1 MMEGMYEGEAPDLY
15 LFGWVDEENQQVVT
29 PFSIPG
35 GTSFLATGTWD
46 TEFQGLNDL
55 AKSEQYGALD
65 VEGAPVNFVFQT
77 YHLMVA
83 MFGLIAITVFLALL
97 FQRKGKIKSMKWL
110 QRLIVVSPVFPL
122 LAIQCGWFTAE
133 LGRQPWVVYPS
144 ATGPEGVSLLT
155 NEGVS
160 QSVSN
165 VELLITMTLFLLVYL
180 LLIVAWARVMGRF
193 IKEGPVAS
201 TAPAE
206 VPAGSDETASAIG
219 VSDDLAKEGE

>member
-1 MMEGMYEGEAPDLY
+1 
-15 LFGWVDEENQQVVT
+15 
-29 PFSIPG
+29 
-35 GTSFLATGTWD
+35 
-46 TEFQGLNDL
+46 
-55 AKSEQYGALD
+55 
-65 VEGAPVNFVFQT
+65 
-77 YHLMVA
+77 
-83 MFGLIAITVFLALL
+83 
-97 FQRKGKIKSMKWL
+97 MKWL

-180 LLIVAWARVMGRF
+180 LLIVAWARVMGCLLYTSRC
-193 IKEGPVAS
+193 V
-201 TAPAE
+201 
-206 VPAGSDETASAIG
+206 
-219 VSDDLAKEGE
+219 